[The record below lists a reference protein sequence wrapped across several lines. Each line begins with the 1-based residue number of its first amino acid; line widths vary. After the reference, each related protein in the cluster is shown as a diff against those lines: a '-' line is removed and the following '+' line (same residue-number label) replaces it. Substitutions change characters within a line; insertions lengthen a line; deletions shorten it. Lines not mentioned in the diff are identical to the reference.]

1 MVAPLLSCT
10 LEVVLVTIGDHAPE
24 DLVGLVDWLFKR
36 GATPV
41 EVQVK
46 WLEDSLDLDW
56 WKLIQIVVD
65 GLRR

>member
-1 MVAPLLSCT
+1 
-10 LEVVLVTIGDHAPE
+10 LV
-24 DLVGLVDWLFKR
+24 DLVGWLFKR

-56 WKLIQIVVD
+56 WHLIIENI
-65 GLRR
+65 R

>member
-1 MVAPLLSCT
+1 LVAPLLSST
-10 LEVVLVTIGDHAPE
+10 LKVVLITFGDHTPE
-24 DLVGLVDWLFKR
+24 DLVDLVGWLFKR

-56 WKLIQIVVD
+56 WHLIIENI
-65 GLRR
+65 R